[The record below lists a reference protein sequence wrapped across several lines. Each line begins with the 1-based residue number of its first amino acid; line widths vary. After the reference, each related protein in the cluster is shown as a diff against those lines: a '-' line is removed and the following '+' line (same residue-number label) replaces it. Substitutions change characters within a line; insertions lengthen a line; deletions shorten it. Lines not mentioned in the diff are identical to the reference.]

1 MRKLLV
7 CVTALSLA
15 LWVSGCG
22 KSEPTGESKEI
33 PIGEYSSL
41 TGTTATFG
49 TSTHRG
55 IEMAVEETNSSGGVL
70 GKQIKLIT
78 EDTRSLP
85 EEAALAVQKLITR
98 DNVVSIIGEIA
109 SSRSL
114 AAAPICQERKV
125 PMVSPGSTNPEVT
138 KKGDYIFRVCYIDP
152 FQGEVL
158 AKFAYN
164 SLGLR
169 KVATLKDVKNDY
181 SVGLAQFFYDTFTKL
196 GGEVIGEQAYSE
208 GDNDFK
214 AQLTALKALNPE
226 GIFVPGYYTESA
238 LIVKQARELNMPM
251 PFFGGDGWD
260 SDRLLEIGGAAMNG
274 TYFTNHYSADDT
286 SAMVQ
291 KFVAKYR
298 SLHNNETPDAM
309 AALGYDAAMVVFDAI
324 KRAGSTD
331 RTKIR
336 DMLATTVDF
345 PGIAGKTTIDAE
357 RNARKS
363 AVIIAIENSKLVF
376 RETVQP

>member
-1 MRKLLV
+1 MRKLFAV
-7 CVTALSLA
+7 LA
-15 LWVSGCG
+15 LLGLALLAAGCG
-22 KSEPTGESKEI
+22 KSGSPGDANEI
-33 PIGEYSSL
+33 LIGEYSSL

-49 TSTHRG
+49 ISTHRG
-55 IEMAVEETNSSGGVL
+55 ILMAVDEANLTGGVL
-70 GKQIKLIT
+70 GKKVKLIT
-78 EDTRSLP
+78 EDTQSKP

-125 PMVSPGSTNPEVT
+125 PMISPGSTNPEVT

-158 AKFAYN
+158 AKFAFN

-169 KVATLKDVKNDY
+169 KVAILKDVKNDY

-196 GGEVIGEQAYSE
+196 GGQIVGEQAYSE

-214 AQLTALKALNPE
+214 AQLTAMKAMEPE

-238 LIVKQARELNMPM
+238 LIVKQARELNMTM
-251 PFFGGDGWD
+251 AFFGGDGWD
-260 SDRLLEIGGAAMNG
+260 SDRLIEIGGEAMNG

-298 SLHNNETPDAM
+298 SLYDNQTPDAM
-309 AALGYDAAMVVFDAI
+309 AALGYDAAIVLFDAI

-336 DMLATTVDF
+336 DMLATTTDF
-345 PGIAGKTTIDAE
+345 PGVAGKTTIDAD

-363 AVIIAIENSKLVF
+363 AVIIAIDNGKLVF
-376 RETVQP
+376 RETVLP

>member
-1 MRKLLV
+1 MRKALAT
-7 CVTALSLA
+7 VTLIGFAI
-15 LWVSGCG
+15 WISGCG
-22 KSEPTGESKEI
+22 KSEPTGESNEI

-55 IEMAVEETNSSGGVL
+55 ILMAVEEINSGGGVL
-70 GKQIKLIT
+70 GKKIKLIT

-196 GGEVIGEQAYSE
+196 GGEVVGEQAYSE

-286 SAMVQ
+286 SQMVQ

-324 KRAGSTD
+324 RRAGSTD
-331 RTKIR
+331 CTKIR

-363 AVIIAIENSKLVF
+363 AVIISIENSKLVF